1 MRVVFTS
8 ARGACGVTTAML
20 AVASVW
26 PGSLVLVEADE
37 SGGVLA
43 ARFGLAPEPGVT
55 TLAAA
60 ARHDGAAT
68 ELDEHVQPLPG
79 TDGRLRVL
87 VGPATPEAA
96 QPLWRTAATRID
108 GLLAAADLPVLV
120 DVGRLLATPAVAPL
134 IAGADRVVVVARPR
148 ADDLQAVA
156 QRLPVLSGLGATPE
170 LLLVGDRPYH
180 PQEVAATVPYSMVGE
195 LADDRP
201 AAEALAGTV
210 STRRLGRSLLLR
222 TAAGLVDA
230 LQRDPPTP
238 SEKPGAAWTATT
250 RGGDR

>member
-1 MRVVFTS
+1 MS

-26 PGSLVLVEADE
+26 PGSLLLVEADE

-43 ARFGLAPEPGVT
+43 ARFGLAAEPGVT

-60 ARHDGAAT
+60 ARHDAAAT
-68 ELDEHVQPLPG
+68 SLDEHAQPLPG

-108 GLLAAADLPVLV
+108 ALLAEVDVPVLV
-120 DVGRLLATPAVAPL
+120 DVGRLLPSPAVAPL
-134 IAGADRVVVVARPR
+134 IARADRLVVVARPR

-156 QRLPVLSGLGATPE
+156 QRLPAMSALGPTPE

-180 PQEVAATVPYSMVGE
+180 PQEVAGTLRCRMVGE

-222 TAAGLVDA
+222 TAVGLVEQ
-230 LQRDPPTP
+230 LHGDPPP
-238 SEKPGAAWTATT
+238 RGAAPMAAWTATT
-250 RGGDR
+250 GRGEG